1 MLEDSRANPGNGDP
15 GDHDHGEDRNQRV
28 RDAIALEQV
37 QRGIERNADTA
48 RAALG
53 GTVRQYR
60 PIERVPAMPSRIRIL
75 LNVALATLLLA
86 TPFALFGQDK
96 SAPAAKAAPADNS
109 AAAAKAAP
117 AAAEAETEVVLRPR
131 VPPKSFLW
139 EVTGLTNRV
148 YLFGTI
154 HAGKDSFYPLPDAVE
169 RAFAQSKVLVVEA
182 DITDTKAMEY
192 SMIGMTYTPPN
203 RLDKNLSRESW
214 MRFRKQLARY
224 GLPESEVVKLK
235 PFMAVSLAVFSEW
248 NSLGFQPQF
257 GVDSY
262 LIERAK
268 VAKKRIVEIEG
279 VAEQTRVLNSFTDAE
294 LAAMFEATLDAL
306 ESGKSAAQIETMVK
320 AWQAGD
326 PDALLEAA
334 NRYSEGSPMLL
345 AFEEKL
351 VWERHDAMLKK
362 LEDYLNAREPYF
374 VAVGSLHLAG
384 PRGLLE
390 MLKAKGFAVRQL

>member
-1 MLEDSRANPGNGDP
+1 
-15 GDHDHGEDRNQRV
+15 
-28 RDAIALEQV
+28 
-37 QRGIERNADTA
+37 
-48 RAALG
+48 
-53 GTVRQYR
+53 
-60 PIERVPAMPSRIRIL
+60 MPHRIRSL
-75 LNVALATLLLA
+75 LGVALAALLITA
-86 TPFALFGQDK
+86 PFALFGQDK
-96 SAPAAKAAPADNS
+96 PAPPAAKPIPTDKAAPAAPAGKADPGAKAAPAP
-109 AAAAKAAP
+109 AKAEP
-117 AAAEAETEVVLRPR
+117 EPEPEIIRPR

-154 HAGKDSFYPLPDAVE
+154 HAGKDSFYPLPEAVE
-169 RAFAQSKVLVVEA
+169 SAFAKSKVLVVEA

-203 RLDKNLSRESW
+203 RLDKNLSPQSW
-214 MRFRKQLARY
+214 ARFRKQIARY
-224 GLPESEVVKLK
+224 GLPEAEVVKLK
-235 PFMAVSLAVFSEW
+235 PFMAVSLAVFAEW
-248 NSLGFQPQF
+248 NALGFQPQF

-279 VAEQTRVLNSFTDAE
+279 VAEQTRVLNSFTESE

-306 ESGKSAAQIETMVK
+306 ESGKSGTQIESMVK
-320 AWQAGD
+320 AWQEAD

-334 NRYSEGSPMLL
+334 NRYTESSPALL

-351 VWERHDAMLKK
+351 VWDRHDAMLKK

-374 VAVGSLHLAG
+374 VAIGSLHLAG